1 MVWSDTD
8 GAAGACGAGSG
19 VLQYMV
25 MRLLLQV
32 VVVMSSLQTVVVV
45 FFIMLPARDTGGCG
59 TDICERRITRI
70 RHRGSRYPSAAMSS
84 HLDVDA
90 VGHLDV
96 MR

>member
-45 FFIMLPARDTGGCG
+45 FFY
-59 TDICERRITRI
+59 
-70 RHRGSRYPSAAMSS
+70 RHAAC
-84 HLDVDA
+84 V
-90 VGHLDV
+90 
-96 MR
+96 